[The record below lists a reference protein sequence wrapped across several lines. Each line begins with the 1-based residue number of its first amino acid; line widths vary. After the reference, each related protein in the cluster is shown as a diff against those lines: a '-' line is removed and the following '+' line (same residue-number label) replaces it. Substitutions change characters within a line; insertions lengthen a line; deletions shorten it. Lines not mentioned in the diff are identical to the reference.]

1 MDEAKKT
8 LDIAINSYEPSGEF
22 SREEFQQVAN
32 GVFQAEGCVSARIRK
47 GLSISPVVVL
57 GQNYSKESVEF
68 FARLYNDIGRIGNIG
83 IVKNVS
89 GKLHIRWS
97 TES

>member
-1 MDEAKKT
+1 MSVNSRRGTRSYSTCSSELDEARKT

-47 GLSISPVVVL
+47 GLSVSPVVVL

-68 FARLYNDIGRIGNIG
+68 FASCTYFKYSR
-83 IVKNVS
+83 
-89 GKLHIRWS
+89 KL
-97 TES
+97 